1 MLVAN
6 DAFGEA
12 VKEVYEPD
20 WPGRDKLIQY
30 LEVCNN
36 YHKTSVFEKMGL
48 SSSSKEI
55 TRSVSSDMQFK
66 SGFAESCLD
75 ICLNI
80 YYLYLYL
87 LYFMVNLGIA
97 QSMA

>member
-30 LEVCNN
+30 LEVCNIIKLQFLRKWV
-36 YHKTSVFEKMGL
+36 YPHHQK
-48 SSSSKEI
+48 I
-55 TRSVSSDMQFK
+55 TRSVSSDMQF
-66 SGFAESCLD
+66 
-75 ICLNI
+75 
-80 YYLYLYL
+80 
-87 LYFMVNLGIA
+87 
-97 QSMA
+97 

>member
-55 TRSVSSDMQFK
+55 TRSVSSAMQF
-66 SGFAESCLD
+66 
-75 ICLNI
+75 
-80 YYLYLYL
+80 
-87 LYFMVNLGIA
+87 
-97 QSMA
+97 

>member
-30 LEVCNN
+30 LEVCNIIKHQFLRKWV
-36 YHKTSVFEKMGL
+36 YLHHQKKSQEVFHQIC
-48 SSSSKEI
+48 S
-55 TRSVSSDMQFK
+55 FK
-66 SGFAESCLD
+66 VALWRHIWISF
-75 ICLNI
+75 
-80 YYLYLYL
+80 
-87 LYFMVNLGIA
+87 
-97 QSMA
+97 

>member
-36 YHKTSVFEKMGL
+36 YNKTSVFEKWVYL
-48 SSSSKEI
+48 HHQKKSQEVFHQICS
-55 TRSVSSDMQFK
+55 FK
-66 SGFAESCLD
+66 VA
-75 ICLNI
+75 
-80 YYLYLYL
+80 L
-87 LYFMVNLGIA
+87 LRHVWNV
-97 QSMA
+97 

>member
-30 LEVCNN
+30 LEVCNVIIHQFLRKWV
-36 YHKTSVFEKMGL
+36 YLHHQK
-48 SSSSKEI
+48 I
-55 TRSVSSDMQFK
+55 TRSVHQICSFK
-66 SGFAESCLD
+66 VA
-75 ICLNI
+75 
-80 YYLYLYL
+80 L
-87 LYFMVNLGIA
+87 LRHVWISF
-97 QSMA
+97 

>member
-30 LEVCNN
+30 LEVCNS
-36 YHKTSVFEKMGL
+36 YHKTSVFEKMG
-48 SSSSKEI
+48 
-55 TRSVSSDMQFK
+55 
-66 SGFAESCLD
+66 
-75 ICLNI
+75 
-80 YYLYLYL
+80 
-87 LYFMVNLGIA
+87 
-97 QSMA
+97 

>member
-30 LEVCNN
+30 LEVCNIIKHQFLRKWV
-36 YHKTSVFEKMGL
+36 YLHHQKKSVRARDQGVL
-48 SSSSKEI
+48 PTTI
-55 TRSVSSDMQFK
+55 NAVP
-66 SGFAESCLD
+66 G
-75 ICLNI
+75 
-80 YYLYLYL
+80 
-87 LYFMVNLGIA
+87 YFHRNLEENRIERNP
-97 QSMA
+97 

>member
-30 LEVCNN
+30 LEVCNIIKHQVLRKWV
-36 YHKTSVFEKMGL
+36 YLHHRKKSQEVFHQIIM
-48 SSSSKEI
+48 
-55 TRSVSSDMQFK
+55 
-66 SGFAESCLD
+66 
-75 ICLNI
+75 
-80 YYLYLYL
+80 
-87 LYFMVNLGIA
+87 
-97 QSMA
+97 

>member
-55 TRSVSSDMQFK
+55 TRSVSSDMQAPISNLSNK
-66 SGFAESCLD
+66 RRSISSD
-75 ICLNI
+75 TQTPITNI
-80 YYLYLYL
+80 PNPRRSVLSYT
-87 LYFMVNLGIA
+87 
-97 QSMA
+97 